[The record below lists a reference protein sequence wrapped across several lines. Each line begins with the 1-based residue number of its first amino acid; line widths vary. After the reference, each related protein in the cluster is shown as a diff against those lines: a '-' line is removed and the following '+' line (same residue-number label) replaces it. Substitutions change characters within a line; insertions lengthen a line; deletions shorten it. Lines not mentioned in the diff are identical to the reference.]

1 MEKTK
6 LDSILDNHRLWL
18 ETKGKEG
25 ERANFDHCDLGKA
38 DFEGLNLQKASFRG
52 ANLRFANFKDA
63 NLWGAL
69 FHGANLEDAD
79 LSGAIIDYAS
89 LPISCGLL
97 RVKVDKEI
105 FCQLAYHM
113 CSMNCDDAEVIK
125 AQNAL
130 LELANQFCRVQDGE
144 LPVCQSPNEG

>member
-1 MEKTK
+1 MEYKILK
-6 LDSILDNHRLWL
+6 QIAESHKLWLDSDR
-18 ETKGKEG
+18 KFGA
-25 ERANFDHCDLGKA
+25 RADFEHCDLKGQKFDGMNLTKA
-38 DFEGLNLQKASFRG
+38 NFRG
-52 ANLRFANFKDA
+52 ANLRFATFKGT
-63 NLWGAL
+63 NLWGCD
-69 FHGANLEDAD
+69 FHHANLEDAD
-79 LSGAIIDYAS
+79 LRGAIIDYAS